1 MLASLSEPP
10 VTQKGLVYEPKYD
23 GIRAIVEV
31 RAGGSV
37 TIYSRNGIDKTAQ
50 FPGIATALAS
60 LGKRLKA
67 TAVLDGEI
75 VAVDKA
81 GTPLGF
87 QHIQGRIHLTGRGE
101 IETAEE
107 RQPAVLIV
115 FDILRDGLKDLRRL
129 PLVERR
135 LKLQE
140 RIQPRG
146 KEQRWIR
153 LSEIVLDDG
162 REMLRRAH
170 EEGWE
175 GLIVKE
181 AHSPY
186 HSGKRSPVWRKMKL
200 LKQQEFVVGGWTA
213 PRQTRSHFG
222 SLLLGYYDD
231 DGELRWAGSVG
242 TGFDQKELDRVAKLL
257 EERRTDRSPFAD
269 NFKTAEKAAWV
280 KPTLVVEV
288 RFTEWTS
295 DGLLRQPVYLG
306 TREDK
311 PARKVRREDARLQ
324 AAPALP
330 ANGRYKKNVRVQ
342 IEPGIASSEKGT
354 RPKKEP
360 G

>member
-10 VTQKGLVYEPKYD
+10 VAQQGLVYEPKYD

-31 RAGGSV
+31 RAGGGV
-37 TIYSRNGIDKTAQ
+37 TIYSRNGIDKTRQ

-87 QHIQGRIHLTGRGE
+87 QHIQGRIHLKGPAEIERGE
-101 IETAEE
+101 D

-146 KEQRWIR
+146 KETAWLR
-153 LSEIVLDDG
+153 LSEISLDDG
-162 REMLRRAH
+162 REMLRRARA
-170 EEGWE
+170 EGWE

-186 HSGKRSPVWRKMKL
+186 HSGKRS
-200 LKQQEFVVGGWTA
+200 
-213 PRQTRSHFG
+213 
-222 SLLLGYYDD
+222 
-231 DGELRWAGSVG
+231 
-242 TGFDQKELDRVAKLL
+242 
-257 EERRTDRSPFAD
+257 
-269 NFKTAEKAAWV
+269 
-280 KPTLVVEV
+280 
-288 RFTEWTS
+288 
-295 DGLLRQPVYLG
+295 
-306 TREDK
+306 
-311 PARKVRREDARLQ
+311 
-324 AAPALP
+324 
-330 ANGRYKKNVRVQ
+330 
-342 IEPGIASSEKGT
+342 
-354 RPKKEP
+354 
-360 G
+360 